1 MPEMKGFDKAGFR
14 IVFFEGEGTRLN
26 SLSELERGAGKRR

>member
-1 MPEMKGFDKAGFR
+1 MPEMESFDKAGFR

-26 SLSELERGAGKRR
+26 SLSELEGGTGKRR